1 VLHLRRF
8 VPLET
13 LEEHERS
20 LVEALFYDGGER
32 TDTTSIREHYKEQG
46 FVPESKI
53 ASALTRRP
61 RTGTRALLLTR
72 SGHTLPAGGGA
83 C

>member
-32 TDTTSIREHYKEQG
+32 TDTTSSREHYKE
-46 FVPESKI
+46 
-53 ASALTRRP
+53 
-61 RTGTRALLLTR
+61 
-72 SGHTLPAGGGA
+72 
-83 C
+83 